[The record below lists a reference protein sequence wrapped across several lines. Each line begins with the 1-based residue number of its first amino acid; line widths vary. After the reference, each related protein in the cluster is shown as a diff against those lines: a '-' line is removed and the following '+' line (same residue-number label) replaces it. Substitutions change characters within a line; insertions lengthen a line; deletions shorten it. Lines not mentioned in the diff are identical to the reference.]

1 MIKVILIRHG
11 ETDWNLGRRIMGHR
25 PIPLNEKGREQLRR
39 LRAHLAGV
47 SLDAIYTSPM
57 QRAVESAELIRG
69 DSPIPIQETFD
80 LAEIDYGD
88 WVGMTF
94 DEVRAL
100 PQFKD
105 YHLRPS
111 EVKIPQ
117 GESFHDVVD
126 RVDHFFANLRA
137 ENRPL
142 TVAAV
147 SHADVIKA
155 ALVRHLNLPL
165 DEIHRIRIDNGSY
178 SVVWIE
184 DDIERVLMINSLP
197 QLDDFF
203 EKQSLFRKEEKKI
216 RE

>member
-1 MIKVILIRHG
+1 
-11 ETDWNLGRRIMGHR
+11 MGHQ
-25 PIPLNEKGREQLRR
+25 PIPLNERGQQQLSR
-39 LRAHLAGV
+39 LRDHLSGV
-47 SLDAIYTSPM
+47 KLDAIYTSPM
-57 QRAVESAELIRG
+57 LRAVESAEILRG
-69 DSPIPIQETFD
+69 GRDIPLHETFD

-88 WVGMTF
+88 WVGKTF

-111 EVKIPQ
+111 AVDIPR
-117 GESFHDVVD
+117 GESFHQVVE
-126 RVDHFFANLRA
+126 RVAHFFANLRA
-137 ENRPL
+137 ENRPM

-155 ALVRHLNLPL
+155 AIIQHLSLPL

-184 DDIERVLMINSLP
+184 DDIERVLIINSLP

>member
-1 MIKVILIRHG
+1 
-11 ETDWNLGRRIMGHR
+11 MGHQ
-25 PIPLNEKGREQLRR
+25 PIPLNAKGRQQLQH
-39 LRAHLAGV
+39 LRNHLQGV
-47 SLDAIYTSPM
+47 KLDAIYTSPM
-57 QRAVESAELIRG
+57 LRAVQSAEIIRG
-69 DSPIPIQETFD
+69 SESIPLHETFD

-88 WVGMTF
+88 WVGKTF

-111 EVKIPQ
+111 AVDIPR
-117 GESFHDVVD
+117 GESFQAVVE

-155 ALVRHLNLPL
+155 AIIRHLRMPL

-203 EKQSLFRKEEKKI
+203 EKQSLFRKEEKKL